1 MTSVFPF
8 VIATT
13 LCLGALE
20 DQRSTSVGATAKIDQ
35 LVLPGSELEV
45 KPIENRKLP
54 VVLRIVNVDKHGS
67 AHRYEMTYY
76 ALEAGTYDLRDYLQ
90 RKDGTPLG
98 ELPEMKVAV
107 KSQLPAGQVLPHELS
122 AGRLASTGGYWWA
135 VIAAGALW
143 AIGFL
148 AILLVGRQKKL
159 VESVAIDNRHSLA
172 DQLRPLIERGI
183 AGKLN
188 LAERAG
194 LERSLLAYWTRKLKL
209 ESLRPAERFAKLREH
224 ADAGPLLNQLE
235 AWLHQPGPQ
244 AGVDV
249 AALLRPY
256 QNLPA
261 DVLDPMPEVVA
272 V

>member
-1 MTSVFPF
+1 MTSVFAIVF
-8 VIATT
+8 VATVANGT
-13 LCLGALE
+13 GE
-20 DQRSTSVGATAKIDQ
+20 VQRSSSVGATTKIEQ
-35 LVLPGSELEV
+35 LVLPGTELEV
-45 KPIENRKLP
+45 KPVEDRKLP

-98 ELPEMKVAV
+98 DVPEIKVTV
-107 KSQLPAGQVLPHELS
+107 KSQLPAGQVLPHELP
-122 AGRLASTGGYWWA
+122 AVRPASTGGYWWV
-135 VIAAGALW
+135 VIAAAVLW
-143 AIGFL
+143 AVGFL
-148 AILLVGRQKKL
+148 AILLVGRQKKII
-159 VESVAIDNRHSLA
+159 EAVAVGNRHSLA

-183 AGKLN
+183 EGKLD

-209 ESLRPAERFAKLREH
+209 ENLKPAERFAKLRDH

-261 DVLDPMPEVVA
+261 DVLDSVTEVVA

>member
-1 MTSVFPF
+1 MTSVFTI
-8 VIATT
+8 VVAATVAIGG
-13 LCLGALE
+13 GA
-20 DQRSTSVGATAKIDQ
+20 DSRSTSVGATVKIEQ
-35 LVLPGSELEV
+35 MVLPGSELEV
-45 KPIENRKLP
+45 KPLENRKLP

-76 ALEAGTYDLRDYLQ
+76 ALEAGTYDLRDYMQ

-98 ELPEMKVAV
+98 DVPEIKVTV
-107 KSQLPAGQVLPHELS
+107 KSQLPAGQVLPHELP

-135 VIAAGALW
+135 VIAAGVLW
-143 AIGFL
+143 AVGFL

-159 VESVAIDNRHSLA
+159 VEAVTVGNRHSLA
-172 DQLRPLIERGI
+172 DQLRPLVERGI
-183 AGKLN
+183 AGQLDA
-188 LAERAG
+188 AERAG

-209 ESLRPAERFAKLREH
+209 EANKPAERFAKLRDH

-235 AWLHQPGPQ
+235 AWLHQPGQQ

-261 DVLDPMPEVVA
+261 DVLDPVPEVVA